1 VIRLATAL
9 AIGQDGHAADARGPA
24 ARTLYRFTA
33 GLPSLEEPVVPVMPV
48 MPVVVIV
55 VIMVVPVVPV
65 SAADLCQ
72 LGRSQRLQLLLG
84 QGQFLRFP
92 CPH

>member
-1 VIRLATAL
+1 VVVMVVMVVVVMIVVIV
-9 AIGQDGHAADARGPA
+9 
-24 ARTLYRFTA
+24 
-33 GLPSLEEPVVPVMPV
+33 VVPVM
-48 MPVVVIV
+48 
-55 VIMVVPVVPV
+55 IMPV

>member
-1 VIRLATAL
+1 MMPVVVMVVMVVVVMIVVIV
-9 AIGQDGHAADARGPA
+9 
-24 ARTLYRFTA
+24 
-33 GLPSLEEPVVPVMPV
+33 VVPVM
-48 MPVVVIV
+48 
-55 VIMVVPVVPV
+55 IMPV

>member
-1 VIRLATAL
+1 
-9 AIGQDGHAADARGPA
+9 
-24 ARTLYRFTA
+24 
-33 GLPSLEEPVVPVMPV
+33 VVPVMP
-48 MPVVVIV
+48 MVVSV
-55 VIMVVPVVPV
+55 MVVPVVVMVMMVPV

-92 CPH
+92 YPH

>member
-1 VIRLATAL
+1 VA
-9 AIGQDGHAADARGPA
+9 
-24 ARTLYRFTA
+24 
-33 GLPSLEEPVVPVMPV
+33 PV
-48 MPVVVIV
+48 MPVVVMVVMMVIVVVVVIV
-55 VIMVVPVVPV
+55 VIVVVPMPV

>member
-1 VIRLATAL
+1 MV
-9 AIGQDGHAADARGPA
+9 PVM
-24 ARTLYRFTA
+24 
-33 GLPSLEEPVVPVMPV
+33 PMVVPVM
-48 MPVVVIV
+48 MVVVMV
-55 VIMVVPVVPV
+55 MMMVVVVVPV

-92 CPH
+92 YPH

>member
-1 VIRLATAL
+1 
-9 AIGQDGHAADARGPA
+9 
-24 ARTLYRFTA
+24 
-33 GLPSLEEPVVPVMPV
+33 
-48 MPVVVIV
+48 MPVVVPV
-55 VIMVVPVVPV
+55 VVMMVVMMVMVVVVPV

-84 QGQFLRFP
+84 QGQFLCFP

>member
-1 VIRLATAL
+1 VA
-9 AIGQDGHAADARGPA
+9 
-24 ARTLYRFTA
+24 
-33 GLPSLEEPVVPVMPV
+33 PV
-48 MPVVVIV
+48 MPVVVPV
-55 VIMVVPVVPV
+55 VVMMVVMMVVMVVVVPV

-84 QGQFLRFP
+84 QGQFLCFP

>member
-1 VIRLATAL
+1 VA
-9 AIGQDGHAADARGPA
+9 
-24 ARTLYRFTA
+24 
-33 GLPSLEEPVVPVMPV
+33 PV
-48 MPVVVIV
+48 MPVVVPV
-55 VIMVVPVVPV
+55 VVMMVVMMVMVMVVVVVPV

-84 QGQFLRFP
+84 QGQFLCFP

>member
-1 VIRLATAL
+1 
-9 AIGQDGHAADARGPA
+9 
-24 ARTLYRFTA
+24 
-33 GLPSLEEPVVPVMPV
+33 VVPVMP
-48 MPVVVIV
+48 
-55 VIMVVPVVPV
+55 MVVPVMMVVVMVMMVVVVVPV

-92 CPH
+92 YPH

>member
-1 VIRLATAL
+1 MPT
-9 AIGQDGHAADARGPA
+9 
-24 ARTLYRFTA
+24 
-33 GLPSLEEPVVPVMPV
+33 VVPVMMAVV
-48 MPVVVIV
+48 MVM
-55 VIMVVPVVPV
+55 MVVVPV

-92 CPH
+92 YPH